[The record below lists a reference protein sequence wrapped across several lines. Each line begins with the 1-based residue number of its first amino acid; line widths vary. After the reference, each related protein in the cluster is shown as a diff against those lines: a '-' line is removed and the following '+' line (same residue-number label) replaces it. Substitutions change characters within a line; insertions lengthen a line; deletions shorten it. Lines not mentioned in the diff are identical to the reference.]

1 MSLLVHDCRSLSSS
15 VNSLSSFLFSRIY
28 RCKDEIRNDAHR
40 AEREETKMKNE
51 MNELNMKELDLNEL
65 EQVNG
70 GDFLI
75 GAAII
80 CGLIYYGTVM
90 AVAYSK
96 K

>member
-1 MSLLVHDCRSLSSS
+1 LPLIVILWQSTVISSS
-15 VNSLSSFLFSRIY
+15 GSYLQVQRGN
-28 RCKDEIRNDAHR
+28 ETTPQG
-40 AEREETKMKNE
+40 AERKETKMKNE
-51 MNELNMKELDLNEL
+51 MKELSMKELDLNEL

-80 CGLIYYGTVM
+80 CGLIYYGTMM

>member
-1 MSLLVHDCRSLSSS
+1 V
-15 VNSLSSFLFSRIY
+15 
-28 RCKDEIRNDAHR
+28 
-40 AEREETKMKNE
+40 KNE
-51 MNELNMKELDLNEL
+51 MKELNMKEPDLNEP

-80 CGLIYYGTVM
+80 CGLIYYGTMM

-96 K
+96 